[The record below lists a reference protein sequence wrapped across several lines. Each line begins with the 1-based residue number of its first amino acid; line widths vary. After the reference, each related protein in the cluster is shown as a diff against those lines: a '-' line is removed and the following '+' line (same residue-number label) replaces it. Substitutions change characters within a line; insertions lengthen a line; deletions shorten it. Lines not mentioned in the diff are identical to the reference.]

1 MLTLKNCEV
10 IEGGGFAARYMA
22 THKTDDGKVV
32 TVAVD
37 LTSNEAGAKATVS
50 LQDHVEAGTE
60 EDAFEALAVLLDAAA
75 QAIRSRG
82 EVKLGIP
89 VYG

>member
-10 IEGGGFAARYMA
+10 IEGGGFAAKYLA
-22 THKTDDGKVV
+22 THRAADGKAL

-50 LQDHVEAGTE
+50 IQDHIEAASE
-60 EDAFEALAVLLDAAA
+60 EEAFEALATLLDAAA